1 MKRLSSLVRRVRGAT
16 VLGSAIVIAAV
27 GTASP
32 AVAASDHFL
41 SIRGTA
47 VCDAE
52 ARQWV
57 ITWTLTNHSGV
68 TGTVGNVR
76 AYPPSRPL
84 VGLPNR
90 IPPGETVS
98 GVQRTLASEYTAS
111 LALDV
116 NWDDGPVTY
125 DHNWP
130 TYIRTFCA
138 AS

>member
-16 VLGSAIVIAAV
+16 VLSSAIVLALV

-32 AVAASDHFL
+32 AVAASDHPL

-57 ITWTLTNHSGV
+57 ITWTLTNSSDV
-68 TGTVGNVR
+68 AGTIGNLRV
-76 AYPPSRPL
+76 YPPSRPL

-90 IPPGETVS
+90 IPPGASIS
-98 GVQRTLASEYTAS
+98 GVQRTLASEYSAS
-111 LALDV
+111 LVFDV

-125 DHNWP
+125 DHSWP
-130 TYIRTFCA
+130 TYIHAFCA
-138 AS
+138 AA